1 MSTPVSRTRGLPY
14 YVQVSDS
21 IRESLRA
28 GRWRP
33 GEMIPPEGR
42 LCEMFGVSRTAVR
55 HALAQLV
62 SEGLLHKEMGRGT
75 FVTQPQVSLGVQE
88 LRGLFDEMAAQG
100 RTVQTTVLHAGRVV
114 VPPQVAPRLGV
125 PMRSE
130 VVLIERVRLV
140 AGEPLVHARTYLPLP
155 RFAALVDEDLTAVSL
170 YAVLHDHFGVRIG
183 GGERRIEAVVAAGT
197 EAELLHVKARSPLL
211 FITATNLDADAV
223 PFEYFEAWYRA
234 DRTSFEVVVSA
245 PAASAQGLL
254 NLGRAEG
261 L

>member
-1 MSTPVSRTRGLPY
+1 MTTPVSRARGLPY

-21 IRESLRA
+21 IRESLRG

-33 GEMIPPEGR
+33 GEMIPPEGK

-55 HALAQLV
+55 HALEQLV
-62 SEGLLHKEMGRGT
+62 GEGLLHKEMGRGT

-100 RTVQTTVLHAGRVV
+100 RSVQTTVLYAGRVV

-130 VVLIERVRLV
+130 VMLVERVRHV

-155 RFAALVDEDLTAVSL
+155 RFAALADEDLTSVSL
-170 YAVLHDHFGVRIG
+170 YAILHDRFGVRIG
-183 GGERRIEAVVAAGT
+183 GGQRRVEAVTAAGT
-197 EAELLHVKARSPLL
+197 EAELLQVKPRSPLL
-211 FITATNLDADAV
+211 YVTATNLDSDGA

-234 DRTSFEVVVSA
+234 DRTSFEVVVSSST
-245 PAASAQGLL
+245 ASAQGLL